1 MSHPE
6 LSVVVPV
13 FNERDNVAPL
23 VGEIVAA
30 LRGHLPFEIVY
41 VDDNSRDD
49 SLAVLQGLKAS
60 TPELRVLH
68 HVSQSG
74 QSTAVRTGVR
84 NARAPWIATLD
95 GDGQND
101 PADIPKLL
109 AARQSADAQ
118 VKLFAGWRVNRQ
130 DSGSKRWA
138 SKWANAIRARMLRD
152 DTPDTGCGIKLFE
165 REAFLDLPYF
175 DHMHRYLPALMQ
187 RAGWK
192 TTSVPV
198 NHRHRT
204 AGVSKYNNLGRALV
218 GIRDL
223 RGVAWLI
230 TRSKR
235 ADVRRP
241 LAGAVRRLQAC
252 RQAGHPA
259 PVLVHERGRQPDDA
273 ELLPVLGQAGLGGR
287 AAEPVPGVHRAVQPA
302 AGHQAPGLEAGQ
314 GQSLRPRV
322 RIPDA
327 STHGVDLLHV
337 RRPVPGPACR
347 GWSRLSVDFR
357 ADFATS
363 GGRAAD

>member
-1 MSHPE
+1 MNQPS

-23 VGEIVAA
+23 VNEITAA
-30 LRGHLPFEIVY
+30 LRGQIEFEIVY
-41 VDDNSRDD
+41 VDDNSKDD
-49 SLAVLQGLKAS
+49 SLRVLQALKAAN
-60 TPELRVLH
+60 PELRVLH

-74 QSTAVRTGVR
+74 QSTAVRTGVKA
-84 NARAPWIATLD
+84 ARAPWIATLD

-109 AARQSADAQ
+109 GARAGAEPQ
-118 VKLFAGWRVNRQ
+118 VRLFAGWRVNRQ

-165 REAFLDLPYF
+165 RAAFLDLPYF

-192 TTSVPV
+192 TVSVPV

-235 ADVRRP
+235 T
-241 LAGAVRRLQAC
+241 AVEE
-252 RQAGHPA
+252 
-259 PVLVHERGRQPDDA
+259 V
-273 ELLPVLGQAGLGGR
+273 
-287 AAEPVPGVHRAVQPA
+287 
-302 AGHQAPGLEAGQ
+302 
-314 GQSLRPRV
+314 
-322 RIPDA
+322 
-327 STHGVDLLHV
+327 
-337 RRPVPGPACR
+337 
-347 GWSRLSVDFR
+347 
-357 ADFATS
+357 
-363 GGRAAD
+363 

>member
-1 MSHPE
+1 MSEAPQ

-13 FNERDNVAPL
+13 YNEEDNVAPL
-23 VGEIVAA
+23 IGEIVAA
-30 LRGHLPFEIVY
+30 LRGRIPFEIIY
-41 VDDNSRDD
+41 VDDLSKDATFAR
-49 SLAVLQGLKAS
+49 LVELKKA
-60 TPELRVLH
+60 TPELRVVRHL
-68 HVSQSG
+68 SNSG
-74 QSTAVRTGVR
+74 QSTAIRSGIKA
-84 NARAPWIATLD
+84 ARAPWIATLD

-109 AARQSADAQ
+109 AQRDAAASDI
-118 VKLFAGWRVNRQ
+118 KLFAGWRVNRQ

-192 TTSVPV
+192 TVSVPV

-235 ADVRRP
+235 T
-241 LAGAVRRLQAC
+241 AVEE
-252 RQAGHPA
+252 
-259 PVLVHERGRQPDDA
+259 V
-273 ELLPVLGQAGLGGR
+273 
-287 AAEPVPGVHRAVQPA
+287 
-302 AGHQAPGLEAGQ
+302 
-314 GQSLRPRV
+314 
-322 RIPDA
+322 
-327 STHGVDLLHV
+327 
-337 RRPVPGPACR
+337 
-347 GWSRLSVDFR
+347 
-357 ADFATS
+357 
-363 GGRAAD
+363 